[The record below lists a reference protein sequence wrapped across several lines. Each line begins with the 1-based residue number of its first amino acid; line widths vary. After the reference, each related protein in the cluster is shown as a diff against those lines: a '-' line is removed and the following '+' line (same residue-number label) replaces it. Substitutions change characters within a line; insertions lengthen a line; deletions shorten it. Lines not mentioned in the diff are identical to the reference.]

1 MLQIKLLTISAVGK
15 IHLTIFPQHSGA
27 QWSVNALS
35 F

>member
-27 QWSVNALS
+27 Q
-35 F
+35 